1 VRIAY
6 LQDERQLARVSPEE
20 FGIVRPEQRLP
31 HTLSVGNPHKKVA
44 SENVSH
50 FRRELLH
57 RYRVTLRWTNF
68 VDLSSA
74 AYATISETNKAV
86 SGGGAQFKHITVCV
100 GLKKL

>member
-20 FGIVRPEQRLP
+20 LGIVRPEQRLP
-31 HTLSVGNPHKKVA
+31 HTLQVGNPRKKVA

-50 FRRELLH
+50 FRREWLH
-57 RYRVTLRWTNF
+57 RYRVTLRWANF
-68 VDLSSA
+68 VALSSA
-74 AYATISETNKAV
+74 AYATIIQTNKAM

-100 GLKKL
+100 DLEKL